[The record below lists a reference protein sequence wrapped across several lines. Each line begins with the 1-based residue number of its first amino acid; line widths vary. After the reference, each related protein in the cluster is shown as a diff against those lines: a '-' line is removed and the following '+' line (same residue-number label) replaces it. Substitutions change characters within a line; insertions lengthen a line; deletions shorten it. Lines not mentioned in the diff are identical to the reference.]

1 MSPCPEDIEFAK
13 SKVVAKRNRYKDKF
27 PCELGMNHT
36 HTNFLVCMCI
46 SYLTTSVQLI

>member
-27 PCELGMNHT
+27 PCELGMNHILIQISL
-36 HTNFLVCMCI
+36 FVCVLCI
-46 SYLTTSVQLI
+46 